1 MTTRADMARDLL
13 LSPSSPTKTFV
24 LEVHTDEPE
33 EYLRDIGGPYRVE
46 PTEDAY
52 LFRVHRP
59 EGVLWVDQLDERFWG
74 VHTDMPVRPAFTFLR
89 DQVERRRDLDWMW
102 LPSMHL
108 RQVWPGAMSRRV
120 RTDFHGY
127 GFIASSAD
135 AQDLK
140 VQLSGRDAEAL
151 LDYISQN
158 ERYRSAVSFDGV
170 QTLIEDPSLGWVS
183 EGLNRMGR
191 FAVSGDSLEFH
202 LQFVRTVVR
211 RYRRLVTLC
220 EQKAISWQSLG
231 DPSNDDG
238 ATVRGRPIVL
248 KFSRSIDDLPRFLEQ
263 LFAARRPFRLWGIPE
278 IVDGVAEIEAVDL
291 HVGQRLRM
299 DIGDDWMRVYLEA
312 GCCGNTVAR
321 LISNLQHR
329 FDGALGLLDSEL
341 QAALDARGPTFSP
354 ITG

>member
-1 MTTRADMARDLL
+1 MARHLL

-33 EYLRDIGGPYRVE
+33 EYLRDIGGSLSVE
-46 PTEDAY
+46 PTDDAY

-59 EGVLWVDQLDERFWG
+59 EGTLWVDQLDERFWA
-74 VHTDMPVRPAFTFLR
+74 VHTDMPVRPAFTFFR
-89 DQVERRRDLDWMW
+89 EQVEARRDLDWIW

-108 RQVWPGAMSRRV
+108 RQVWPGAKSRRV

-127 GFIASSAD
+127 GFIASSAA

-170 QTLIEDPSLGWVS
+170 QALLEDASLGWVK

-211 RYRRLVTLC
+211 RYRRLVNLC
-220 EQKAISWQSLG
+220 EQKAISWQRLDEHG
-231 DPSNDDG
+231 NGNG
-238 ATVRGRPIVL
+238 ATVSGGPIVIQ
-248 KFSRSIDDLPRFLEQ
+248 FSRPIDDLPLFLEQ

-299 DIGDDWMRVYLEA
+299 DIGDRWMRVYLES

-329 FDGALGLLDSEL
+329 FDGALSLLDSEL
-341 QAALDARGPTFSP
+341 QAAMDARGPASVA
-354 ITG
+354 

>member
-1 MTTRADMARDLL
+1 
-13 LSPSSPTKTFV
+13 V
-24 LEVHTDEPE
+24 N
-33 EYLRDIGGPYRVE
+33 
-46 PTEDAY
+46 
-52 LFRVHRP
+52 
-59 EGVLWVDQLDERFWG
+59 
-74 VHTDMPVRPAFTFLR
+74 
-89 DQVERRRDLDWMW
+89 
-102 LPSMHL
+102 
-108 RQVWPGAMSRRV
+108 
-120 RTDFHGY
+120 GY